1 MRHYWVKGMCIF
13 TFDRRCQFAVH
24 TGCALN
30 MPTIMRDCLFS
41 SLWPTPQ
48 QIFSVPHEFLC
59 LPSPLCVLRLCMD
72 SLLQTF
78 SSITPSPLCHIL
90 CRCRNGH
97 RPLPLLG
104 KILFVLQVLTQ
115 MPRLLWS
122 FLVFSRLSQSVAS
135 FFDLPQHCVHA
146 IFIALT
152 ACHTWLVLILQVLL
166 ICVSSVR
173 IVSTELIFTGWMC
186 KVLY

>member
-1 MRHYWVKGMCIF
+1 MSNAVMSNLVHMELHNICRINYLMRHYWVKGMCIF

-59 LPSPLCVLRLCMD
+59 SPSPLCVLRLRMD

-78 SSITPSPLCHIL
+78 SSITLSPLCHIL
-90 CRCRNGH
+90 CRCRVTVTGRSLCLAKFCSSSKYSLRCH
-97 RPLPLLG
+97 VFCEASLSSLG
-104 KILFVLQVLTQ
+104 SV
-115 MPRLLWS
+115 
-122 FLVFSRLSQSVAS
+122 SQ
-135 FFDLPQHCVHA
+135 
-146 IFIALT
+146 
-152 ACHTWLVLILQVLL
+152 
-166 ICVSSVR
+166 
-173 IVSTELIFTGWMC
+173 
-186 KVLY
+186 